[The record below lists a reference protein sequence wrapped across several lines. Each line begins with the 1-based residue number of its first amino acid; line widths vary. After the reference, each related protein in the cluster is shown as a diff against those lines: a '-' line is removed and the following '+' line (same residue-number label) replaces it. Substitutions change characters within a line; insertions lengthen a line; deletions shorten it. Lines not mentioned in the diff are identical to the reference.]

1 MNYNNNILNIERVKE
16 TAINHVMLSIVIP
29 VFNEE
34 LVIPEFHKRIA
45 KVLEQNNI
53 NAEILYINDGS
64 TDGSASIILKLR
76 KIDPR
81 VALINLSR
89 NFGKEIAMTA
99 GLNYSKGSAVVII
112 DVDLQ
117 DPPELIP
124 ELIQHWQE
132 GYDVVYAKRKSRK
145 GETCLKKTTS
155 YLFYRLIRKL
165 NRVDIP
171 FDAGDF
177 RLLSRRAVEAINSL
191 PEQHR
196 FMKGLFAWIGFPQIA
211 VEYQRDPRFAGTSK
225 WNYWDLWMLA
235 IEGITSF
242 TIAPLKIASYIGF
255 TSALGAF
262 IYAIEIV
269 LKTLTLGDPI
279 PGYPTLI
286 TIILFL
292 GGLQLM
298 TLGIIG
304 EYLGRMFNESKRR
317 PLYLI
322 QDHFVSNTQEFKSQ
336 TRNYMNPYI

>member
-1 MNYNNNILNIERVKE
+1 
-16 TAINHVMLSIVIP
+16 
-29 VFNEE
+29 
-34 LVIPEFHKRIA
+34 
-45 KVLEQNNI
+45 
-53 NAEILYINDGS
+53 
-64 TDGSASIILKLR
+64 LKLR
-76 KIDPR
+76 IIDPR

-89 NFGKEIAMTA
+89 NFGKEVAMTA

-322 QDHFVSNTQEFKSQ
+322 KDHFVSNTQEFKSE
-336 TRNYMNPYI
+336 TRNDINPHT

>member
-145 GETCLKKTTS
+145 GETCLKKSTS

-171 FDAGDF
+171 FDTGDF

-196 FMKGLFAWIGFPQIA
+196 FMKGLYAWIGFPQIA

-255 TSALGAF
+255 ASALGAF

-269 LKTLTLGDPI
+269 LKTLTLGEPI

-322 QDHFVSNTQEFKSQ
+322 KDHFVSNTQEFKSE
-336 TRNYMNPYI
+336 TRNDINPHT